1 MHLQVLDDS
10 IMSGNGG
17 GLLRDNSCLLG
28 NILALGCDQLLQL
41 IDGSQWVG
49 SGCLM
54 VVFGRDRL

>member
-28 NILALGCDQLLQL
+28 NQRALGYDHIRQLV
-41 IDGSQWVG
+41 DGS
-49 SGCLM
+49 L
-54 VVFGRDRL
+54 